1 MEKLGCIV
9 TVFCKFIGMKILIF
23 HFFNQLDVY
32 IFAELYYLKFF
43 SDYQSR
49 YLYYLFIYHLSFLKL
64 NILLLKG
71 TLMQI

>member
-9 TVFCKFIGMKILIF
+9 IVFYKFIGMKILTF
-23 HFFNQLDVY
+23 YFFNQLDVY
-32 IFAELYYLKFF
+32 IFAELYYLKFC

-49 YLYYLFIYHLSFLKL
+49 YLHYLFIYHLSFLKL
-64 NILLLKG
+64 NILLPKG